1 MESITTNCLI
11 NLAFDLSNDWRELA
25 RVLDLSEEV
34 SRICEDY
41 RRNVFEQAY
50 RMLKTW
56 VGKKG
61 SKATYQVLREAL
73 AHETVLRND
82 LVQKYC
88 EGRNRSSLDEG
99 KRLESSRSFFHS
111 ASNNKSGEIYR
122 ELQFLG
128 RDFIYWNS
136 WFTDS
141 WFWHLEENIVH
152 ATSFW
157 IDLDSFYAD
166 HSSVTLTALDLLVN
180 NEMKYIKLR
189 N

>member
-34 SRICEDY
+34 PRICEDY
-41 RRNVFEQAY
+41 RRNVSEQAY

-88 EGRNRSSLDEG
+88 GG
-99 KRLESSRSFFHS
+99 KIILSW
-111 ASNNKSGEIYR
+111 NNIK
-122 ELQFLG
+122 
-128 RDFIYWNS
+128 
-136 WFTDS
+136 
-141 WFWHLEENIVH
+141 H
-152 ATSFW
+152 
-157 IDLDSFYAD
+157 DSFSYIFLLQKKKEIETKNTRHLKRIRNYHQLILFYVWRTTRFYAKKLMD
-166 HSSVTLTALDLLVN
+166 
-180 NEMKYIKLR
+180 EWIKSQDCQYAAC
-189 N
+189 NISIYCFFWDMGIQKS